1 MKNSI
6 FHGLS
11 RGFFLFCLNFSWVYS
26 YSFGFLFVYNDIKN
40 DTHNKI
46 YNTGDVFSIV
56 YCLISAL
63 LYLRFV

>member
-11 RGFFLFCLNFSWVYS
+11 RGFFLFCLNFSWVYACF
-26 YSFGFLFVYNDIKN
+26 FGFLFIYNDIKN

-46 YNTGDVFSIV
+46 YNAGDVFSIN

-63 LYLRFV
+63 LYLDFV